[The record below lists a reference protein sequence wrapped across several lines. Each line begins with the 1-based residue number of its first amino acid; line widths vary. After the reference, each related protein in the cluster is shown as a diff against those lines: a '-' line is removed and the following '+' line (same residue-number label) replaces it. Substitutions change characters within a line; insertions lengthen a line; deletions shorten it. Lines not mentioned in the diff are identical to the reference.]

1 MITKRWQGGTVRTVK
16 TYCVCVHLCVLS
28 RVQLFATP
36 WTVAH
41 QAPPNYG
48 IFQARILAWVA
59 ISFFRG
65 SSWLRNRTNV
75 SCISSIGSHVLYQ
88 LSHQGSHLYIWLCE
102 RIEKYIYIYIHIHT
116 CIYTLG
122 ILLQFSLI
130 FCDDECLQP
139 SNLHA
144 LLKGLIP
151 TVHPHSTSP

>member
-1 MITKRWQGGTVRTVK
+1 MITKRWKEGTVRTVK
-16 TYCVCVHLCVLS
+16 TYCVCVRLCVLS
-28 RVQLFATP
+28 HVQLFATP

-65 SSWLRNRTNV
+65 SSWPRNRTNV
-75 SCISSIGSHVLYQ
+75 SCISSTGSRVLYQ
-88 LSHQGSHLYIWLCE
+88 LSHQGGHLYIWLWE
-102 RIEKYIYIYIHIHT
+102 RIEKYIYIHIHT
-116 CIYTLG
+116 YIYTLG

-130 FCDDECLQP
+130 LCDDECLQP
-139 SNLHA
+139 SNLHE

-151 TVHPHSTSP
+151 TFHSHSTSP